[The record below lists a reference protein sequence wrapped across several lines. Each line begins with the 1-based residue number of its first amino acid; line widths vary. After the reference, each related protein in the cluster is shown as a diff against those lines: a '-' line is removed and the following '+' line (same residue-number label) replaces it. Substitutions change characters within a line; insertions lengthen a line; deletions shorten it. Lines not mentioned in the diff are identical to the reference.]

1 MPGKARK
8 QKAVH
13 RSKVL
18 IGLCDSCH
26 SLALL
31 NLLTWR
37 CLLMTFICDVII
49 GVSFKVS
56 FPHLY
61 LLEVWQSQMRLCY
74 KRYTVSGILSL
85 LQKITPEIGFSKP
98 YHRYSLFFKHIWNSV
113 CFLLN
118 IEHDKFGLRR
128 LKASFM
134 NPVFMPLSVWQ
145 KIVRV
150 LGGHC
155 LFVMH
160 LYVKD

>member
-37 CLLMTFICDVII
+37 CLLMTFIRDVII

-74 KRYTVSGILSL
+74 KRYTVLGILSL
-85 LQKITPEIGFSKP
+85 LQKITPEIVEKTLWVQRGYLKTQIITLKTTRITYKQHQSTKP
-98 YHRYSLFFKHIWNSV
+98 
-113 CFLLN
+113 LLQTN
-118 IEHDKFGLRR
+118 FISTVWFRSIEPQ
-128 LKASFM
+128 M
-134 NPVFMPLSVWQ
+134 
-145 KIVRV
+145 I
-150 LGGHC
+150 
-155 LFVMH
+155 
-160 LYVKD
+160 